1 MEEDGKMQESSR
13 TDGIKK
19 KLYLIGGPM
28 GVGKTAVS
36 QCLKKKLDN
45 SVFLD
50 GDWCWDANP
59 FRVTEETKAVVL
71 DNICHVLNNFLDCSA
86 YENIIFCWVMHRQD
100 IIDTILERLHTEKCS
115 VFCISLVCEENVL
128 TQRIYQDIKKG
139 LRTEDVIGRSLF
151 YQSLYAELATE
162 KIDVSDISPEEAA
175 LRITNIKKEQVH
187 SWKKELPGG

>member
-45 SVFLD
+45 SVF
-50 GDWCWDANP
+50 
-59 FRVTEETKAVVL
+59 
-71 DNICHVLNNFLDCSA
+71 
-86 YENIIFCWVMHRQD
+86 
-100 IIDTILERLHTEKCS
+100 
-115 VFCISLVCEENVL
+115 CISLVCEENVL
-128 TQRIYQDIKKG
+128 TQHIYQDIKKG